1 MTSPH
6 TCFDALFRP
15 NTIAVFGASTAG
27 RGFAN
32 DFIQA
37 TLKLGFT
44 GEIYPIHPN
53 ATEIEGLKAY
63 PTLDATPSPIDY
75 AFIGIGARHIPAIL
89 AAANGRVKFAQVISS
104 GFGEMADGGKALEAE
119 LVRAAHAGGM
129 RLLGPNCLGTY
140 SPGGRIS
147 YDRGTDGIVGPV
159 GIISQSGGL
168 TRDLLRRGGR
178 RGIRYSAVLSMGN
191 CADLSPSDMLEHF
204 LDDPGTTVIGMY
216 LEHIRDG
223 RRFFEILRAA
233 KARKPVVVL
242 KGGRTQEGSRA
253 AVSHTGA
260 LAGDDRMWT
269 ALARQTG
276 SILVDTL
283 EQMLD
288 QLLILQHLTP
298 NADKPTHSIALFG
311 NGGGTGVLATD
322 LFARN
327 GLSVPRAS
335 DRTFATL
342 KAMELP
348 PGTSL
353 DNPYDTPSGTLK
365 VEDGLVAETL
375 LREIVEN
382 ESLDAMVVHINMPQ
396 FLNPNDRDR
405 DVFGNLVRAAIRV
418 REESVGK
425 THFVLVLRSDGEPEI
440 EARKFEERN
449 RALEMG
455 VPVFDELPNAA
466 VALAGLRDYEHYLNR
481 RRGGT

>member
-1 MTSPH
+1 
-6 TCFDALFRP
+6 
-15 NTIAVFGASTAG
+15 
-27 RGFAN
+27 
-32 DFIQA
+32 
-37 TLKLGFT
+37 
-44 GEIYPIHPN
+44 
-53 ATEIEGLKAY
+53 
-63 PTLDATPSPIDY
+63 
-75 AFIGIGARHIPAIL
+75 
-89 AAANGRVKFAQVISS
+89 
-104 GFGEMADGGKALEAE
+104 
-119 LVRAAHAGGM
+119 
-129 RLLGPNCLGTY
+129 
-140 SPGGRIS
+140 
-147 YDRGTDGIVGPV
+147 
-159 GIISQSGGL
+159 
-168 TRDLLRRGGR
+168 
-178 RGIRYSAVLSMGN
+178 
-191 CADLSPSDMLEHF
+191 
-204 LDDPGTTVIGMY
+204 MY

-233 KARKPVVVL
+233 RARKPVVIL
-242 KGGRTQEGSRA
+242 KGGRTREGSRA

-260 LAGDDRMWT
+260 LAGDDRMWI

-276 SILVDTL
+276 SILVETL

-288 QLLILQHLTP
+288 QLLLLQHVTP
-298 NADKPTHSIALFG
+298 NAHKPTHSVAVFG

-322 LFARN
+322 LFVRN

-335 DRTFATL
+335 DRTLATL

-375 LREIVEN
+375 LREIVAHEP
-382 ESLDAMVVHINMPQ
+382 LDAMVVHINMPQ

-418 REESVGK
+418 REESIGK

-440 EARKFEERN
+440 EERKFEERN

-455 VPVFDELPNAA
+455 LPVFDELPNAA

-481 RRGGT
+481 RRSGK